1 MDDLNP
7 SGHSQ
12 PPKDAAYE
20 TANNP
25 VSKEP
30 AERAQGKENSVDSS
44 KPVDVRV
51 PSDQANG
58 EEAMPTSVARGI
70 RGAGPGEEAKGI
82 FPYNT
87 FLKGR
92 ISLLCRAPADCNF
105 QASPK
110 KISVAITSLTG
121 SRWPLQAKEM

>member
-12 PPKDAAYE
+12 PSKDAAYE
-20 TANNP
+20 TAKNP

-30 AERAQGKENSVDSS
+30 AERAQGKKNSIDSS

-58 EEAMPTSVARGI
+58 QEPMPTSVARGI
-70 RGAGPGEEAKGI
+70 RGAGAGEEAKGI
-82 FPYNT
+82 FSYNA
-87 FLKGR
+87 FFFKGC
-92 ISLLCRAPADCNF
+92 IS
-105 QASPK
+105 
-110 KISVAITSLTG
+110 SLYG
-121 SRWPLQAKEM
+121 NR